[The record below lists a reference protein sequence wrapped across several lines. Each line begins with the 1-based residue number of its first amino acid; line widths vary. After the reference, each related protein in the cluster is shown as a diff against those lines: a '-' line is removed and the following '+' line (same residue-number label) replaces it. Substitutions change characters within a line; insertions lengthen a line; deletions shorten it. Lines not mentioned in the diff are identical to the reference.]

1 MKINIT
7 TELQYE
13 LIGPAVYFF
22 ALRCITTGGQ
32 TIIGENLSTDPAVP
46 LEEFTVGVGMNRFT
60 RLEAN
65 GLAHITIRYTA
76 EVENSFSL
84 VELGSIPEEGAGT
97 LHPDA
102 IPYLFPSRYCQSD
115 RLRQQAVDLF
125 GGAGGKY
132 QTALAIS
139 DWVFEHIAYQAGTSN
154 ETSSAVDTLETRT
167 GVCRD
172 FAHLTVALCR
182 VMSIPARYVS
192 VYSHLLQPEDFHAVV
207 EVYVAGTWYL
217 LDSTR
222 LAPLDGMVR
231 IATGRDAADVSIA
244 TIFGASTFVSSKVT
258 CSTPNGARPQITH
271 QSLAA
276 AGQAFALL

>member
-1 MKINIT
+1 MKINII

-13 LIGPAVYFF
+13 LTGPAVYFL

-32 TIIGENLSTDPAVP
+32 TIVGENLTTDPAVP

-65 GLAHITIRYTA
+65 GPTQLTIRYTA

-84 VELGSIPEEGAGT
+84 VDLASLPEEGAGA

-125 GGAGGKY
+125 GGVGGKY

-139 DWVFEHIAYQAGTSN
+139 DWVFDHITYQAGTSS

-182 VMSIPARYVS
+182 AMNIPARYVS

-217 LDSTR
+217 LD
-222 LAPLDGMVR
+222 
-231 IATGRDAADVSIA
+231 
-244 TIFGASTFVSSKVT
+244 
-258 CSTPNGARPQITH
+258 
-271 QSLAA
+271 
-276 AGQAFALL
+276 